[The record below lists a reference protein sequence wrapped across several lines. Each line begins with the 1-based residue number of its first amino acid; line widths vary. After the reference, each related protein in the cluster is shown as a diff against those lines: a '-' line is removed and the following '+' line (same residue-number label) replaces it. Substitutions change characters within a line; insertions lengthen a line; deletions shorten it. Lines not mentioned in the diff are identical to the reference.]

1 MYGQLRILIE
11 LSCVYDIVLHS
22 SYLHLLTP
30 SLPLLKV
37 MNGASDLLGQALG
50 KDIGGCHARSAI
62 GTNSLPLG
70 IAVEVEMIA
79 KIAIS

>member
-1 MYGQLRILIE
+1 
-11 LSCVYDIVLHS
+11 
-22 SYLHLLTP
+22 
-30 SLPLLKV
+30 